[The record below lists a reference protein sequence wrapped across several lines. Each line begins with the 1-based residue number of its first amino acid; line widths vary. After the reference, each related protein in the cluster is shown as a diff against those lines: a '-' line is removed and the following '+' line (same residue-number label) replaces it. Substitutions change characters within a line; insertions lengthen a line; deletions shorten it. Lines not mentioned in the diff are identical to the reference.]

1 MSATTII
8 ESPIPADIKIAVAE
22 QCAAALI
29 DQGWEGSGAAYDIGT
44 YHGDAEALEE
54 RIGRKST
61 REERVSLEYQIRR
74 ILDERFNAAE

>member
-1 MSATTII
+1 MSTATVI
-8 ESPIPADIKIAVAE
+8 ESPIPADIKIAVATE
-22 QCAAALI
+22 CAKALI
-29 DQGWEGSGAAYDIGT
+29 SEGWEGGGSSYDIGT

-74 ILDERFNAAE
+74 VLDERLNAAE